1 MPNIQRLITQLLAIY
16 IGVLGA
22 LVLGCGYVLTRVI
35 ADEELSRGSGR
46 EPSILDHRIQTARQI
61 KETLA
66 KPQRPI
72 EPLPPITVKIANSR
86 PAKSAAGEKPKT
98 LKLAPPPLKFPPPPE
113 ARDAMAMDNSWGGH
127 SSKAYDRAGN
137 VGW

>member
-1 MPNIQRLITQLLAIY
+1 MPKKQRSITQLLAIY

-22 LVLGCGYVLTRVI
+22 LVLGCGYALTKVTVGG
-35 ADEELSRGSGR
+35 EELSRGSSR
-46 EPSILDHRIQTARQI
+46 EPGLDQRIQTARQI

-66 KPQRPI
+66 KPQPSI
-72 EPLPPITVKIANSR
+72 EPLPPITAKIANSH
-86 PAKSAAGEKPKT
+86 PAKTAAGEKPKT
-98 LKLAPPPLKFPPPPE
+98 LKLPPE
-113 ARDAMAMDNSWGGH
+113 VRDVMAMDNSWGGH